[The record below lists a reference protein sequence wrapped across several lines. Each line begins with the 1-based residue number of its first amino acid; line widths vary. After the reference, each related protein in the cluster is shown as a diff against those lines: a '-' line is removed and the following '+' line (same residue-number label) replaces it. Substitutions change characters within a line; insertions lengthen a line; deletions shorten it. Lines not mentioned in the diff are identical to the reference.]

1 MTARSSFDMEL
12 ELLNLDLIK
21 MGGMIEEAIAQSI
34 TALETSDTNI
44 ATEIISGDHLIDE
57 MEKQIESRCLRLLMR
72 QQPVARDLRAIST
85 ALKMIT
91 DMERIGDH
99 ASDIAELTIRLDSSK
114 PLSMA
119 KHIPEMAQIATQMV
133 RACIKSFIDND
144 LPQAKVTIA
153 RDDEV
158 DDLFSVVRDELIKT
172 LSGDIDAKKADQAI
186 DLMMIAKYLERIGDH
201 AVNIC
206 EWVVFYDTG
215 LHKQTQIL

>member
-1 MTARSSFDMEL
+1 MEL
-12 ELLNLDLIK
+12 EQLNLDLIK
-21 MGGMIEEAIAQSI
+21 MGGMIEEAIAKSI
-34 TALETSDTNI
+34 RALEQSNTAI
-44 ATEIISGDHLIDE
+44 ASEIIQSDHSVDD
-57 MEKQIESRCLRLLMR
+57 MEKQIEARCLRLLMR

-99 ASDIAELTIRLDSSK
+99 AADIAELTIRLDGNK
-114 PLSMA
+114 PESMA
-119 KHIPEMAQIATQMV
+119 QHIPDMADIATQMV
-133 RACIKSFIDND
+133 RACVQSFIEND
-144 LPQAKVTIA
+144 LTLAKATIQ

-158 DDLFSVVRDELIKT
+158 DDLFNVVRDELIKM
-172 LSGDIDAKKADQAI
+172 LENGSDAETANQAI

-215 LHKQTQIL
+215 LHKETQIL

>member
-1 MTARSSFDMEL
+1 MTARSTFDMEL
-12 ELLNLDLIK
+12 EQLNLDLIK
-21 MGGMIEEAIAQSI
+21 MGGMIEEAIAKSI
-34 TALETSDTNI
+34 RALEQSNTAI
-44 ATEIISGDHLIDE
+44 ASEIIQSDHSVDD
-57 MEKQIESRCLRLLMR
+57 MEKQIEARCLRLLMR

-99 ASDIAELTIRLDSSK
+99 AADIAELTIRLDGNK
-114 PLSMA
+114 PEAMA
-119 KHIPEMAQIATQMV
+119 QHIPDMADIATQMV
-133 RACIKSFIDND
+133 RACVQSFIEND
-144 LPQAKVTIA
+144 LDLAKATIQ

-158 DDLFSVVRDELIKT
+158 DDLFNVVRDELIKM
-172 LSGDIDAKKADQAI
+172 LENGSDAETANQAI

-215 LHKQTQIL
+215 LHKETQIL

>member
-1 MTARSSFDMEL
+1 MTARSTFETEL
-12 ELLNLDLIK
+12 EQLNLDLIK
-21 MGGMIEEAIAQSI
+21 MGGMIEDAIAKSI
-34 TALETSDTNI
+34 GALETSDTNI
-44 ATEIISGDHLIDE
+44 ANEIISADRTVDD
-57 MEKQIESRCLRLLMR
+57 MEKQIEARCLRLLMR

-99 ASDIAELTIRLDSSK
+99 AADIAELTIRLDSNK

-119 KHIPEMAQIATQMV
+119 QHIPEMADIATQMV
-133 RACIKSFIDND
+133 RACVKSFIDNN
-144 LPQAKVTIA
+144 LEQAKETIA

-158 DDLFSVVRDELIKT
+158 DDLFNVVRDELIKT
-172 LSGDIDAKKADQAI
+172 LSGESDAEKANQAI

-215 LHKQTQIL
+215 LHKQTQIM

>member
-1 MTARSSFDMEL
+1 MTARMGFDMEL
-12 ELLNLDLIK
+12 ERLNLELIE
-21 MGGMIEEAIAQSI
+21 MGGMIEDAIAKSVG
-34 TALETSDTNI
+34 ALEASDKNI
-44 ATEIISGDHLIDE
+44 AREIIAGDHVIDD
-57 MEKQIESRCLRLLMR
+57 MEKQIEARCLRLLMR

-119 KHIPEMAQIATQMV
+119 KHIPEMARIASLMV
-133 RACIKSFIDND
+133 HACVNSFIDNSLED
-144 LPQAKVTIA
+144 AKATIA

-158 DDLFSVVRDELIKT
+158 DDLFNVVRDELIKT
-172 LSGDIDAKKADQAI
+172 LSGEGDAERANQAI
-186 DLMMIAKYLERIGDH
+186 DLMMIAKYLERIADH

-206 EWVVFYDTG
+206 EWVVFYGTG
-215 LHKQTQIL
+215 LHKETQIL

>member
-1 MTARSSFDMEL
+1 MTARSTFETEL
-12 ELLNLDLIK
+12 EQLNLDLIK
-21 MGGMIEEAIAQSI
+21 MGGMIEEAIAKSI
-34 TALETSDTNI
+34 GALETSDTNI
-44 ATEIISGDHLIDE
+44 ANEIISADRTVDD
-57 MEKQIESRCLRLLMR
+57 MEKQIEARCLRLLMR

-99 ASDIAELTIRLDSSK
+99 AADIAELTIRLDSNK

-119 KHIPEMAQIATQMV
+119 QHIPEMADIATQMV
-133 RACIKSFIDND
+133 RACVKSFIDNN
-144 LPQAKVTIA
+144 LEQAKETIA

-158 DDLFSVVRDELIKT
+158 DDLFNVVRDELIKT
-172 LSGDIDAKKADQAI
+172 LSGESDAEKANQAI

-215 LHKQTQIL
+215 LHKQTQIM

>member
-1 MTARSSFDMEL
+1 MEL
-12 ELLNLDLIK
+12 EQLNLDLIK
-21 MGGMIEEAIAQSI
+21 MGGMIEEAIAKSI
-34 TALETSDTNI
+34 RALEQSNTAI
-44 ATEIISGDHLIDE
+44 ASEIIQSDHSVDD
-57 MEKQIESRCLRLLMR
+57 MEKQIEARCLRLLMR

-99 ASDIAELTIRLDSSK
+99 AADIAELTIRLDGNK
-114 PLSMA
+114 PESMA
-119 KHIPEMAQIATQMV
+119 QHIPEMADIATQMV
-133 RACIKSFIDND
+133 RVCVQSFIEND
-144 LPQAKVTIA
+144 LTLAKATIQ

-158 DDLFSVVRDELIKT
+158 DDLFNVVRDELIKM
-172 LSGDIDAKKADQAI
+172 LENGSDAETANQAI

-215 LHKQTQIL
+215 LHKETQIL

>member
-1 MTARSSFDMEL
+1 MAARSSFDMEL
-12 ELLNLDLIK
+12 EQLNLDLIK
-21 MGGMIEEAIAQSI
+21 MGGMVEEAIAKSI
-34 TALETSDTNI
+34 RALEVSDTAI
-44 ATEIISGDHLIDE
+44 ANEIINGDRSVDD
-57 MEKQIESRCLRLLMR
+57 MEKQIEARCLRLLMR

-99 ASDIAELTIRLDSSK
+99 AADIAELTIRLDSKK

-119 KHIPEMAQIATQMV
+119 QHIPEMADIATQMV
-133 RACIKSFIDND
+133 RACVKSFIDNNLD
-144 LPQAKVTIA
+144 QAKETIA

-158 DDLFSVVRDELIKT
+158 DELFNVVRDELIKT
-172 LSGDIDAKKADQAI
+172 LSGESDAEKANQAI

-215 LHKQTQIL
+215 LHKETQIM

>member
-1 MTARSSFDMEL
+1 MTARSTFDLEL
-12 ELLNLDLIK
+12 EQLNLDLIK
-21 MGGMIEEAIAQSI
+21 MGGMIEDAITKSI
-34 TALETSDTNI
+34 RALEASDKNI
-44 ATEIISGDHLIDE
+44 AREIIEADRSVDDI
-57 MEKQIESRCLRLLMR
+57 EKQIEARCLRLLMR

-91 DMERIGDH
+91 DMERIGDQ
-99 ASDIAELTIRLDSSK
+99 AADIAELTIRLDSNK

-119 KHIPEMAQIATQMV
+119 KHIPEMAEIATQMV
-133 RACIKSFIDND
+133 RACVKSFIDNN
-144 LPQAKVTIA
+144 LVLAQTTIH

-158 DDLFSVVRDELIKT
+158 DELFNVVRDELIKT
-172 LSGDIDAKKADQAI
+172 LTGEGEADRANQAI

-206 EWVVFYDTG
+206 EWVVFYSTG